1 MGCVPPAWK
10 PNLLQ
15 WPTLDVAPGGVGRGG
30 GFSSSL
36 QMKKSEQVSSVGH
49 QMLVARVGG
58 PTDSLP
64 IPWPACD
71 NITFQQLRWRA
82 AKKCKVTLNPSKSKW
97 VTYVELQHRILNC
110 QPSWDAAWACVFRH
124 PEHQSERA
132 FFAEM
137 EACAQLPVKPKTI
150 YQLEQRTLDVENGRP
165 EVNS

>member
-1 MGCVPPAWK
+1 M
-10 PNLLQ
+10 LL
-15 WPTLDVAPGGVGRGG
+15 LGGVGRGG

-36 QMKKSEQVSSVGH
+36 QMNKSEQVSSVGH

-64 IPWPACD
+64 IPWTACD
-71 NITFQQLRWRA
+71 NITFQQLHWRA
-82 AKKCKVTLNPSKSKW
+82 AKKCKVTLNPLLSISALVSASFNVNAASEW